1 MVTRKQPAASS
12 AQALRGGPVSRAA
25 VPSSNT
31 EVAAD
36 ITGNYSCCI
45 KKTYKPYLYSFSW
58 PVPWSCLPPAHA
70 GSKPSWGTQCQQH
83 LFSELCLLFLIEGL
97 YSERLVTHPA
107 YLAHTSDI
115 HSRSI

>member
-83 LFSELCLLFLIEGL
+83 LFSELCLLFLIEDFIF
-97 YSERLVTHPA
+97 R
-107 YLAHTSDI
+107 
-115 HSRSI
+115 